1 MNLSIAHLNE
11 LTRTQIFQNIS
22 NEFRL
27 NSSFNN
33 LRPNQLFPQSQ
44 LSAYEEDSGDMNPE
58 DNIFEGDDYD
68 IYNYNELLNSNYER
82 QIPQLSYENVT
93 NMVNSIINFEK

>member
-1 MNLSIAHLNE
+1 MNPEDNIFEGDDYDIYNYNE
-11 LTRTQIFQNIS
+11 L
-22 NEFRL
+22 L